1 MSLAPTSA
9 TTSAPTAASAP
20 LSVAQAMA
28 WAQTL
33 GLPRLDAQVLLL
45 HALGRAPHDRAWLLA
60 HSDEALD
67 TEAHTRFA
75 SYTQRRLNTEP
86 VAYITGQKE
95 FFGLTLLVDNR
106 VLDPRADTETLV
118 EWALSC
124 LADVASPEVV
134 DLGTGSGAIALALK
148 HARPEAQVWAV
159 DASAEALAVAQS
171 NAQSLGLPVT
181 FQHGSWLSPLGARR
195 FDAIVSNPPYV
206 AHDDAHLADLKHEP
220 LSALASGPDGLDDI
234 RVIVRQAAQHLKAGG
249 WLLLE
254 HGFDQAHA
262 VQTLLGNQGFVN
274 VQSRPD
280 LAGIL
285 RCTGGQWPT
294 VK

>member
-1 MSLAPTSA
+1 MSVMPTQGPLTESG
-9 TTSAPTAASAP
+9 PTM
-20 LSVAQAMA
+20 LTVAQAAA

-45 HALGRAPHDRAWLLA
+45 HALGLEPHDRAWLLA
-60 HSDEALD
+60 HGDDPLD
-67 TEAHTRFA
+67 AAVQATFA
-75 SYTQRRLNTEP
+75 VNTQRRLNTEP
-86 VAYITGQKE
+86 VAYITGHKE
-95 FFGLTLLVDNR
+95 FFGLTLHVDKR

-124 LADVASPEVV
+124 LADVTAPEVV

-148 HARPEAQVWAV
+148 HSRPDATVCAV
-159 DASAEALAVAQS
+159 DASADALTVARV
-171 NAQSLGLPVT
+171 NAERLGLPVT
-181 FQHGSWLSPLGARR
+181 FHHGSWLSSVGHAV

-206 AHDDAHLADLKHEP
+206 ASNDEHLAGLKHEP
-220 LSALASGPDGLDDI
+220 LSALASGSDGLDDI
-234 RVIVRQAAQHLKAGG
+234 RLIVRQASQHLKPNG

-262 VQTLLGNQGFVN
+262 VQNLLANQGFMN

>member
-9 TTSAPTAASAP
+9 TTSVEMGATP
-20 LSVAQAMA
+20 LTVTQAMA

-67 TEAHTRFA
+67 TEAHIRFA
-75 SYTQRRLNTEP
+75 SYTQRRVNTEP

-95 FFGLTLLVDNR
+95 FFGLTLQVDHR

-124 LADVASPEVV
+124 LADVATPQVV

-148 HARPEAQVWAV
+148 HARPEAQVCAV
-159 DASAEALAVAQS
+159 DASADALAVAQS
-171 NAQSLGLPVT
+171 NAQSLELPVT
-181 FQHGSWLSPLGARR
+181 FHHGSWLSPLGTHR

-206 AHDDAHLADLKHEP
+206 AHDDAHLAALKHEP
-220 LSALASGPDGLDDI
+220 WSALASGPDGLDDI
-234 RVIVRQAAQHLKAGG
+234 RVIVRQAAQHLKVGG

-262 VQTLLGNQGFVN
+262 VQSLLGNQGFVN

>member
-1 MSLAPTSA
+1 MSVLT
-9 TTSAPTAASAP
+9 
-20 LSVAQAMA
+20 VAQAVA

-45 HALGRAPHDRAWLLA
+45 HALGRAHHDRAWLLA
-60 HSDEALD
+60 HGDDPLGTIVQATFE
-67 TEAHTRFA
+67 THV
-75 SYTQRRLNTEP
+75 QRRLNTEP

-95 FFGLTLLVDNR
+95 FFGLTLQVDHR

-124 LADVASPEVV
+124 LADTSAPDVV

-148 HARPEAQVWAV
+148 HTRPDAHVSAV
-159 DASAEALAVAQS
+159 DASAEALAVARA
-171 NAQSLGLPVT
+171 NAERLALPID
-181 FQHGSWLSPLGARR
+181 FQHGSWLAPLNGRV

-206 AHDDAHLADLKHEP
+206 ASNDAHLATLKHEP
-220 LSALASGPDGLDDI
+220 LSALASGADGLDDI
-234 RVIVRQAAQHLKAGG
+234 RMIVREATQHLKPNG
-249 WLLLE
+249 WLLIE
-254 HGFDQAHA
+254 HGYDQAHA

-285 RCTGGQWPT
+285 RCSGGQWPT